1 MKNVKKVL
9 SLLLA
14 LAMVVTLAACGNK
27 DGGSKE
33 SSSQAPTSS
42 MESSAAEASSET
54 PKEGTALE
62 GTINVVSREEGSG
75 TRGAFVEI
83 TGVKTDK
90 GDMTKPDAAIQNG
103 TDQVITYV
111 ASDAK
116 SVGYISL
123 GSLNDTVKA
132 LKINDVEAT
141 EENVI
146 NDSYALKRPFNIAYK
161 AEEKNNEVVADFMKY
176 IMSKEGQALAG
187 ESGVIAADSS
197 AAAYEK
203 AKDLKGEIRIQGS
216 TSVTPYMEKLME
228 AYKKVQPGV
237 TFDFTSNGSGAGI
250 QAVIDG
256 NANIGMASREIKD
269 EETKAGVEATVIAID
284 GIAVIVAPDNACEN
298 LTLDQVRQIYT
309 GEITDWAKLGK

>member
-1 MKNVKKVL
+1 MKNTKKIL

-33 SSSQAPTSS
+33 SSSEAPASS
-42 MESSAAEASSET
+42 TAESSSEA
-54 PKEGTALE
+54 PKESTAME
-62 GTINVVSREEGSG
+62 GTINVISREEGSG

-83 TGVKTDK
+83 TGVQKDK
-90 GDMTKPDAAIQNG
+90 QDMTKADAAIQNG

-116 SVGYISL
+116 SIGYISL

-132 LKINDVEAT
+132 VKINDVEAT
-141 EENVI
+141 EENVL
-146 NDSYALKRPFNIAYK
+146 NDSYKLKRPFNIAYK
-161 AEEKNNEVVADFMKY
+161 AEEKDNEVTADFMKF
-176 IMSKEGQALAG
+176 IMSKEGQALAAD
-187 ESGVIAADSS
+187 SGVIAADSA

-203 AKDLKGEIRIQGS
+203 GKDLKGKIRIEGS

-228 AYKKVQPGV
+228 AYKKLQLGV

-256 NANIGMASREIKD
+256 NANIGMASRAIKD
-269 EETKAGVEATVIAID
+269 EETKAGVEATAIAID
-284 GIAVIVAPDNACEN
+284 GIAVIVAPDNACES

>member
-1 MKNVKKVL
+1 MKNTKKIL

-27 DGGSKE
+27 DGESKE
-33 SSSQAPTSS
+33 SSSEAPA
-42 MESSAAEASSET
+42 SSAAESSSEA
-54 PKEGTALE
+54 PKESTAME
-62 GTINVVSREEGSG
+62 GTINVISREEGSG

-83 TGVKTDK
+83 TGVQKDK
-90 GDMTKPDAAIQNG
+90 QDITKADAAIQNG

-116 SVGYISL
+116 SIGYISL

-132 LKINDVEAT
+132 VKINDVEAT
-141 EENVI
+141 EENVL
-146 NDSYALKRPFNIAYK
+146 NDSYKLKRPFNIAYK
-161 AEEKNNEVVADFMKY
+161 AEEKDNEVTADFMKF
-176 IMSKEGQALAG
+176 IMSKEGQALAAD
-187 ESGVIAADSS
+187 SGVIAADSS

-203 AKDLKGEIRIQGS
+203 AKDLKGKIRIEGS

-228 AYKKVQPGV
+228 AYKKLQPGV

-250 QAVIDG
+250 QAVI
-256 NANIGMASREIKD
+256 
-269 EETKAGVEATVIAID
+269 
-284 GIAVIVAPDNACEN
+284 VAPDNACES

>member
-1 MKNVKKVL
+1 MKNTKKIL

-27 DGGSKE
+27 DSESKE
-33 SSSQAPTSS
+33 SSSEAPA
-42 MESSAAEASSET
+42 SSAAESSSESSE
-54 PKEGTALE
+54 EGKAME
-62 GTINVVSREEGSG
+62 GTINVISREEGSG

-83 TGVKTDK
+83 TGVQKDK
-90 GDMTKPDAAIQNG
+90 EDMTKADAAIQNG

-116 SVGYISL
+116 SIGYISL

-132 LKINDVEAT
+132 VKINDVEAT

-161 AEEKNNEVVADFMKY
+161 AEEKDNEVVADFMKY

-250 QAVIDG
+250 QAVIDR

-269 EETKAGVEATVIAID
+269 EETKAGVESTVIAID
-284 GIAVIVAPDNACEN
+284 GIAVIVAPDNACES

-309 GEITDWAKLGK
+309 GEITDWANLGK

>member
-1 MKNVKKVL
+1 MKNTKKIL

-27 DGGSKE
+27 DGESKE
-33 SSSQAPTSS
+33 SSSEAPA
-42 MESSAAEASSET
+42 SSAAESSSEA
-54 PKEGTALE
+54 PKENTAME
-62 GTINVVSREEGSG
+62 GTINVISREEGSG

-83 TGVKTDK
+83 TGVQKDK
-90 GDMTKPDAAIQNG
+90 EDMTKADAAIQNG

-116 SVGYISL
+116 SIGYISL

-132 LKINDVEAT
+132 VKINDVEAT

-161 AEEKNNEVVADFMKY
+161 AEEKDNEVVADFMKY

-269 EETKAGVEATVIAID
+269 EEKKAGVESTVIAID
-284 GIAVIVAPDNACEN
+284 GIAVIVAPDNACES

-309 GEITDWAKLGK
+309 DEITDWANLGK